1 MRSIPELLI
10 AKKIYYLIE
19 SLHVVLEGKRI
30 VNGVGN
36 LTDMVD
42 CLNTMILE
50 NCSVQKAAMILTII
64 ERR

>member
-1 MRSIPELLI
+1 MRNIPELLI
-10 AKKIYYLIE
+10 AKKIYCLIE
-19 SLHVVLEGKRI
+19 SQHVVLEGKRI

-50 NCSVQKAAMILTII
+50 NCSVQKAAMTVTTIK
-64 ERR
+64 RR